1 MAMDHFLEEV
11 ASKKQS
17 GVQTAAHVL
26 ANIMMV
32 VFALVAVMLIN
43 MIISY
48 VAQYGFEVGLIY
60 HIVLFLVTGGSAV
73 LLFLKRDT
81 IKTEYEYTFTNGT
94 LDFAQVFNNKKR
106 KALGTMNLKNIEA
119 CGKVSS
125 GSFSRYISKPGI
137 KKSNWFVNREADLFY
152 LYFNKE
158 NQPRIIIIEPQSEEM
173 VNLIKGAVMPG
184 VYQVN

>member
-17 GVQTAAHVL
+17 GVQTAALVL

-81 IKTEYEYTFTNGT
+81 IKTE
-94 LDFAQVFNNKKR
+94 
-106 KALGTMNLKNIEA
+106 